1 VAGIVFGAVVTVN
14 SGGIEDFI
22 STGINEQTQINLVI
36 LREIGQ
42 FLLVALGGVA
52 IGLAKHYNDCRNERS
67 VVCIFSDFSS
77 TK

>member
-1 VAGIVFGAVVTVN
+1 LESFFNDATGIIIFTTVAGIVFGAVVTVN

-52 IGLAKHYNDCRNERS
+52 IGLAKHYND
-67 VVCIFSDFSS
+67 
-77 TK
+77 